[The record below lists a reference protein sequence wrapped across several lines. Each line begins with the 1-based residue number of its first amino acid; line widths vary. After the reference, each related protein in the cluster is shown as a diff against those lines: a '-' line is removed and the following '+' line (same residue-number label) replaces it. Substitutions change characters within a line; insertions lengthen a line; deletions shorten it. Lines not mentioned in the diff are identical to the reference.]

1 MRRISTLIAALVFG
15 SMCLNATPTPDEGM
29 WLPNKI
35 AQLNYGQMQKL
46 GCKLTA
52 EEIYS
57 INNSSLKDAI
67 FQLQSAEGDGF
78 CTGEI
83 VSEQGLLFTNHHC
96 GYESITKLSTTE
108 HNYLDNGYWAKN
120 KEEELSA
127 PWLRVTRVVRIDDV
141 TSRVLEGIT
150 NETPEAD
157 RTKKVNETIKAIVA
171 EATKDNEYEA
181 SVEEMYKGGEYYL
194 FIYEAFGDVRFV
206 GAPPSSIGKFG
217 GDTDNWMWPRHTGD
231 FSIFRV
237 YMSPD
242 GKPTKGYDKN
252 NVPYKPLHHLPVSI
266 KGVKEGDFTMI
277 MGYPGSTERFLCS
290 YGMKYKRDYYNPSA
304 VNALGVKLGAMKEDM
319 DVDDNI
325 RLAMADTYA
334 SLANGY
340 KLWGGEVQTLKTTNA
355 IQLKEEEEA
364 EFQKW
369 VTSNPD
375 RKKLYGTV
383 LSELRDAYESWGQAT
398 EDMLLISLLLSQGS
412 DMTMNSLQFFPLSR
426 LFEDEKNNKES
437 INSFCADFSA
447 EVDGLFEKYFV
458 NTDKKSFERMLNHYV
473 NTIPA
478 DRRSAA
484 FSEYIFKNFKAGSE
498 AESISKFVNAV
509 YSKSIFTDKD
519 RLNAFLAK
527 PSKKTLDTDPMF
539 NFAKNVYG
547 GIMPLQMAYV
557 GPMNKI
563 ATLERLYIQGLREFK
578 KDIAFYPDAN
588 STLRLTYG
596 TVQSYVPRDGVKYKY
611 LTYIDGIIEKEDP
624 SNSEFIVP
632 KELKELYAKKQYGR
646 YADETGNLPV
656 CFLSDNDITGGNSG
670 SPIING
676 NGELIGLAFD
686 GNWEWLCS
694 NLIFSPEMERTINV
708 DARYVLWVID
718 ELYGAK
724 NIINELDIR
733 K

>member
-1 MRRISTLIAALVFG
+1 MKRISTLLLCLFAGALW
-15 SMCLNATPTPDEGM
+15 LNATPDPDEGM

-57 INNSSLKDAI
+57 INHSSLKDAI
-67 FQLQSAEGDGF
+67 FQLQSAEGSGF

-83 VSEQGLLFTNHHC
+83 VSKEGLLFTNHHC

-108 HNYLDNGYWAKN
+108 HNYLDNGYWAKS
-120 KEEELSA
+120 KEEELSC
-127 PWLRVTRVVRIDDV
+127 PWLRVSRVVRIDDV
-141 TSRVLEGIT
+141 TERVLNGIT
-150 NETPEAD
+150 NETPENERA
-157 RTKKVNETIKAIVA
+157 KKVG
-171 EATKDNEYEA
+171 EAMKQIIEEAKKDNDYEA

-194 FIYEAFGDVRFV
+194 FVYEIFGDVRFV

-231 FSIFRV
+231 FSVFRV

-242 GKPTKGYDKN
+242 GKPSKEFDKT
-252 NVPYKPLHHLPVSI
+252 I

-290 YGMKYKRDYYNPSA
+290 YGMKYKRDWYNPSA

-319 DVDDNI
+319 DANDNI

-334 SLANGY
+334 SLANGH
-340 KLWGGEVQTLKTTNA
+340 KLWGGEIETLKTTNA
-355 IQLKEEEEA
+355 IQLKEKEEA
-364 EFQKW
+364 DFQKW
-369 VTSNPD
+369 ANENEN

-383 LSELRDAYESWGQAT
+383 LDDLKKAYESYGEAT
-398 EDMLLISLLLSQGS
+398 QDMLLISLLLSQGS
-412 DMTMNSLQFFPLSR
+412 DMTMNSLQMFMLSR
-426 LFEDEKNNKES
+426 LLEDPKGNSDQIK
-437 INSFCADFSA
+437 SFCDDYAKD
-447 EVDGLFEKYFV
+447 VDEMFKNYYV
-458 NTDKKSFERMLNHYV
+458 NTDKKSLERMLNHYIK
-473 NTIPA
+473 TIPSN
-478 DRRSAA
+478 RRVSA
-484 FSEYIFKNFKAGSE
+484 FDDYIFSKFKGATE
-498 AESISKFVNAV
+498 EESISKFVNAV
-509 YSKSIFTDKD
+509 YTKSIFTDKK

-527 PSKKTLDTDPMF
+527 PKKKVLDADPLF
-539 NFAKNVYG
+539 SFAKSVYG
-547 GIMPLQMAYV
+547 GIMPLQMAFV
-557 GPMNKI
+557 GPMNQI
-563 ATLERLYIQGLREFK
+563 AILERVYTQGLREFE
-578 KDIAFYPDAN
+578 KDRVFYPDAN

-596 TVQSYVPRDGVKYKY
+596 TVESYTPKGKPRYEY
-611 LTYIDGIIEKEDP
+611 MTHIDGIIKKENPNDP
-624 SNSEFIVP
+624 EFIVP
-632 KELKELYAKKQYGR
+632 KELKELYNKKQYGR

-656 CFLSDNDITGGNSG
+656 CFLSNNDITGGNSG

-676 NGELIGLAFD
+676 NGELVGLAFD

-694 NLIFSPEMERTINV
+694 NLIFSPELQRTINV

-724 NIINELDIR
+724 NIISELDIR
-733 K
+733 

>member
-1 MRRISTLIAALVFG
+1 MKRISTLLVALFAG
-15 SMCLNATPTPDEGM
+15 ALWLNATPDPDEGM

-57 INNSSLKDAI
+57 INHSSLKDAI
-67 FQLQSAEGDGF
+67 FQLQSAEGSGF

-83 VSEQGLLFTNHHC
+83 VSKEGLLFTNHHC

-108 HNYLDNGYWAKN
+108 HNYLDNGYWAKS
-120 KEEELSA
+120 KEEELSC
-127 PWLRVTRVVRIDDV
+127 PWLRVSRVVRIDDV
-141 TSRVLEGIT
+141 TERVLKGIT
-150 NETPEAD
+150 NETPENERA
-157 RTKKVNETIKAIVA
+157 KKVSEAMKEIIA
-171 EATKDNEYEA
+171 EAKKDNDYEA

-194 FIYEAFGDVRFV
+194 FVYEIFGDVRFV

-217 GDTDNWMWPRHTGD
+217 GDTDNWMW
-231 FSIFRV
+231 
-237 YMSPD
+237 
-242 GKPTKGYDKN
+242 
-252 NVPYKPLHHLPVSI
+252 
-266 KGVKEGDFTMI
+266 
-277 MGYPGSTERFLCS
+277 
-290 YGMKYKRDYYNPSA
+290 YKRDWYNPSA

-340 KLWGGEVQTLKTTNA
+340 KLWGGEIETLKTTNA
-355 IQLKEEEEA
+355 IELKEQEEA

-369 VTSNPD
+369 ANANDS
-375 RKKLYGTV
+375 RKKLYGSV
-383 LSELRDAYESWGQAT
+383 LDELKSTYESYGQAT

-412 DMTMNSLQFFPLSR
+412 DMTMNSLQMFMLSR
-426 LFEDEKNNKES
+426 LLEDEKNNADQIKDFCKE
-437 INSFCADFSA
+437 FK
-447 EVDGLFEKYFV
+447 EGVDDMFKNYYV
-458 NTDKKSFERMLNHYV
+458 NTDRKSFERMLNHYV
-473 NTIPA
+473 KTIPA
-478 DRRSAA
+478 ERRVSA
-484 FSEYIFKNFKAGSE
+484 FSDYLFKNFKGKTE
-498 AESISKFVNAV
+498 AESISKFINAV
-509 YSKSIFTDKD
+509 YTKSIFTDKN
-519 RLNAFLAK
+519 RLNAFLDK
-527 PSKKTLDTDPMF
+527 PSKKALDADPL
-539 NFAKNVYG
+539 FAFGKSVYS
-547 GIMPLQMAYV
+547 GIMPLQGAFV

-563 ATLERLYIQGLREFK
+563 ATLERVYTQGLREFE
-578 KDIAFYPDAN
+578 KDRVFYPDAN

-596 TVQSYVPRDGVKYKY
+596 TVQSYAPRDGVKYKY
-611 LTYIDGIIEKEDP
+611 LTYIDGIIEKENPNDP
-624 SNSEFIVP
+624 EFVVP
-632 KELKELYAKKQYGR
+632 KELKELYKKKQYGR

-676 NGELIGLAFD
+676 KGELIGLAFD

-694 NLIFSPEMERTINV
+694 NLIFSPEMQRTINV

-724 NIINELDIR
+724 NLINELDIR

>member
-1 MRRISTLIAALVFG
+1 MKRISTLLIALFAG
-15 SMCLNATPTPDEGM
+15 AICLHATQTPDEGM

-67 FQLQSAEGDGF
+67 FQLQSADGSGF

-83 VSEQGLLFTNHHC
+83 VSDQGLLFTNHHC

-108 HNYLDNGYWAKN
+108 HNYLDNGYWAKS
-120 KEEELSA
+120 KDEELSA
-127 PWLRVTRVVRIDDV
+127 PWLRVTRVVRIEDV
-141 TSRVLEGIT
+141 TKKVLDGIT
-150 NETPEAD
+150 NETSEAD
-157 RTKKVNETIKAIVA
+157 RQKKVASAIKAIVA
-171 EATKDNEYEA
+171 DATNGNEYEA
-181 SVEEMYKGGEYYL
+181 SVEEMYKGSEYYL
-194 FIYEAFGDVRFV
+194 FVYEAFGDVRFV

-231 FSIFRV
+231 FSVFRV

-242 GKPTKGYDKN
+242 GKPTKTYDKN
-252 NVPYKPLHHLPVSI
+252 NVPYKPLHHLPISI

-277 MGYPGSTERFLCS
+277 MGFPGSTERFLCS
-290 YGMKYKRDYYNPSA
+290 YGMKYKGFHYNPTA

-319 DVDDNI
+319 DADENI
-325 RLAMADTYA
+325 RLALADTYA

-340 KLWGGEVQTLKTTNA
+340 KLWGGETQTLKTTDA
-355 IQLKEEEEA
+355 IQLKEQEEA

-369 VTSNPD
+369 VDAN
-375 RKKLYGTV
+375 KKEEYKNV
-383 LSELRDAYESWGQAT
+383 LSELKTAYEAYGPAT
-398 EDMLLISLLLSQGS
+398 EDMLMVSLLLQSS
-412 DMTMNSLQFFPLSR
+412 DRVMTSLQFLQLMGFM
-426 LFEDEKNNKES
+426 EDEKNNKDQ
-437 INSFCADFSA
+437 ITAFCEEYAKG
-447 EVDGLFEKYFV
+447 VDDLFANYFV
-458 NTDKKSFERMLNHYV
+458 STDRKSFERMLKHYV
-473 NTIPA
+473 KTLPA
-478 DRRSAA
+478 ERRISA
-484 FSEYIFKNFKAGSE
+484 FENYIFKNFKAKTE
-498 AESISKFVNAV
+498 EESIEKFVDAV
-509 YSKSIFTDKD
+509 YSKSIFTDKE
-519 RLNAFLAK
+519 RMNAFLAK
-527 PSKKTLDTDPMF
+527 PSKKVLENDPMLKF
-539 NFAKNVYG
+539 SANVYG
-547 GIMPLQMAYV
+547 GIMPLQMAFMV
-557 GPMNKI
+557 PMNKI
-563 ATLERLYIQGLREFK
+563 ETLERVYIQGLREFK
-578 KDIAFYPDAN
+578 KDMNFYPDAN

-596 TVQSYVPRDGVKYKY
+596 TVQSYKPRDGVKYKY

-624 SNSEFIVP
+624 TNPEFTVP
-632 KELKELYAKKQYGR
+632 KELKELYAKKQYGQ

-694 NLIFSPEMERTINV
+694 NLIFSPELQRTINV

-724 NIINELDIR
+724 NIIEELDIR

>member
-157 RTKKVNETIKAIVA
+157 RTKKVNEAIKAIVA

-632 KELKELYAKKQYGR
+632 KELKELYAKKLYGR

>member
-1 MRRISTLIAALVFG
+1 MKRISTLLVALFAG
-15 SMCLNATPTPDEGM
+15 ALWLNATPDPDEGM

-57 INNSSLKDAI
+57 INHSSMKDAI
-67 FQLQSAEGDGF
+67 FQLQSAEGGGF

-83 VSEQGLLFTNHHC
+83 VSKEGLLFTNHHC

-108 HNYLDNGYWAKN
+108 HNYLDNGYWSKS
-120 KEEELSA
+120 KEEELSC
-127 PWLRVTRVVRIDDV
+127 PWLRVSRVVRIDDV
-141 TSRVLEGIT
+141 TERVLKGIT
-150 NETPEAD
+150 NETPEAE
-157 RTKKVNETIKAIVA
+157 RAKKVGEAMKEIVA

-194 FIYEAFGDVRFV
+194 FVYEIFGDVRFV

-242 GKPTKGYDKN
+242 GKPTKSYDKN
-252 NVPYKPLHHLPVSI
+252 NVPYKPLHYLPVSI

-290 YGMKYKRDYYNPSA
+290 YGMKYKRDWYNPSA

-340 KLWGGEVQTLKTTNA
+340 KLWGGEIETLKTTNA

-364 EFQKW
+364 AFQKW
-369 VTSNPD
+369 ANENDS

-383 LSELRDAYESWGQAT
+383 LDELKSTYESYGQAT
-398 EDMLLISLLLSQGS
+398 QDMLLVSLLLSQGS
-412 DMTMNSLQFFPLSR
+412 DMTMNSLQMFMLAR
-426 LFEDEKNNKES
+426 LLEDEKGNADQIKD
-437 INSFCADFSA
+437 FCAEFK
-447 EVDGLFEKYFV
+447 EGVDEMYQNYYV
-458 NTDKKSFERMLNHYV
+458 NTDRKSFERMLNHYV

-478 DRRSAA
+478 ERRVSA
-484 FSEYIFKNFKAGSE
+484 FSDYLFKNFKGKTE
-498 AESISKFVNAV
+498 AESISKFINAV
-509 YSKSIFTDKD
+509 YTKSIFTDKA
-519 RLNAFLAK
+519 RLVAFLDK
-527 PSKKTLDTDPMF
+527 PTKKALDSDPMF
-539 NFAKNVYG
+539 GFAKSVYS
-547 GIMPLQMAYV
+547 GIMPLQGAFV

-563 ATLERLYIQGLREFK
+563 ETLERVYTQGLREFE
-578 KDIAFYPDAN
+578 KDRVFYPDAN

-624 SNSEFIVP
+624 TNPEFVVP
-632 KELKELYAKKQYGR
+632 KELKEIYNKKQYGR

-676 NGELIGLAFD
+676 KGELIGLAFD

-694 NLIFSPEMERTINV
+694 NLIFSPEMQRTINV

-724 NIINELDIR
+724 NLINELDIR